1 MNPITPRFIKI
12 FSNIFYEVITINIEI
27 KNRSRIKE
35 FSDNLFSRL
44 EDMMFDIILKVPQ
57 RFIPSPVMEWLDS
70 YTDKRIQELKQ
81 QSIRQSWENMYLKK
95 ALEEI
100 RQKDT
105 EKAPADD

>member
-1 MNPITPRFIKI
+1 
-12 FSNIFYEVITINIEI
+12 
-27 KNRSRIKE
+27 
-35 FSDNLFSRL
+35 
-44 EDMMFDIILKVPQ
+44 MMFNIILKIPQ

-81 QSIRQSWENMYLKK
+81 QSIRQSWKNMYLEK

-100 RQKDT
+100 RQINT

>member
-1 MNPITPRFIKI
+1 M
-12 FSNIFYEVITINIEI
+12 ITINIEI
-27 KNRSRIKE
+27 KNRSRLKE
-35 FSDNLFSRL
+35 FSDKLFSRL

-57 RFIPSPVMEWLDS
+57 KFIPSSVMKWLDS

-81 QSIRQSWENMYLKK
+81 QSIRQSWENMYLEK

-100 RQKDT
+100 RQIDT

>member
-1 MNPITPRFIKI
+1 M
-12 FSNIFYEVITINIEI
+12 ITINIEI
-27 KNRSRIKE
+27 KDRSRIKE

-57 RFIPSPVMEWLDS
+57 KFIPSSVMKWLDS
-70 YTDKRIQELKQ
+70 YADKRIQELKQ
-81 QSIRQSWENMYLKK
+81 QSIRQSWENMYLEK

-100 RQKDT
+100 RQIDT